1 MATITY
7 NALPKTPQFIAGD
20 EGESKL
26 KLPRLNWAKR
36 FKLKIEKTAVLAKE
50 AYSNQFFR
58 TYNYSAKITHNLNF
72 SFLLNLL

>member
-36 FKLKIEKTAVLAKE
+36 FKLKIEKTAG
-50 AYSNQFFR
+50 F
-58 TYNYSAKITHNLNF
+58 
-72 SFLLNLL
+72 